1 MQIVKA
7 HRKTHI
13 YFLTLYFILYLI
25 DLQPLT
31 KKLQNRGKKN
41 TKKENNVSENY
52 LPLQRFNKQMIVL
65 QI

>member
-7 HRKTHI
+7 HRITHI